1 MAVPDKLLT
10 ITFTM
15 CLILSLKSATNLG
28 IGIVLGGMKKEKR
41 PAVPP
46 ATMSLSHVLS
56 FALECLRPFSVKSRT
71 QLSSSTTMTTGTSL
85 QSFESKAEILLSV
98 SYGIAL
104 QKFERDEPAFEGVR
118 KLISSYV
125 LCCMRFKRPVP
136 DIFIASKT
144 SSAQPS
150 KGLR

>member
-1 MAVPDKLLT
+1 MEEDDFRVHEHTPIYMYCTVQVFTSVETCKVVYLQTRSMAVPDKLLT

-28 IGIVLGGMKKEKR
+28 IGIVLGGMKRENR

-46 ATMSLSHVLS
+46 ATMSLSHVRS

-71 QLSSSTTMTTGTSL
+71 QLSSLTTMTTGTSL
-85 QSFESKAEILLSV
+85 QSLESKAEILLSV

-104 QKFERDEPAFEGVR
+104 QKFERDEPAF
-118 KLISSYV
+118 
-125 LCCMRFKRPVP
+125 
-136 DIFIASKT
+136 
-144 SSAQPS
+144 
-150 KGLR
+150 